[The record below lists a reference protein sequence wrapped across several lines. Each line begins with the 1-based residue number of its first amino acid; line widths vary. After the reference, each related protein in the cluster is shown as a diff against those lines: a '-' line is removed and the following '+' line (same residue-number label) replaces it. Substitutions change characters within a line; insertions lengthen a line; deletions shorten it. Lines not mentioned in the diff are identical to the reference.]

1 MWGML
6 LSSACLVVPMDQRR
20 SPGLLCSADGLHPRR
35 QERRAAERAERR
47 QRREQLQE
55 QAALARYEASAARQQ
70 PRRQVGGGSRA
81 RAAADANRPR
91 SPGNYAWLKVGRSR
105 VVTSDTRRPSSAAD
119 RAYRSTLCTHSN
131 CLKLRRS
138 LLR

>member
-1 MWGML
+1 MLPANRRVYRGL
-6 LSSACLVVPMDQRR
+6 LSSCE
-20 SPGLLCSADGLHPRR
+20 LHSR

-91 SPGNYAWLKVGRSR
+91 SPGNYAWLKVGLP
-105 VVTSDTRRPSSAAD
+105 RR
-119 RAYRSTLCTHSN
+119 
-131 CLKLRRS
+131 RRQ
-138 LLR
+138 